1 MPSAYIIANVT
12 VTNPEQY
19 AEYRKLS
26 TIAVQAYGAE
36 FCARGGAVEVLEGD
50 WTPDRV
56 VILKFSSLDK
66 AKAYYHSVEYTA
78 AIKARQGASVMR
90 MVVVEGV

>member
-12 VTNPEQY
+12 VTNQEQY

-26 TIAVQAYGAE
+26 SIAVQAHGAE

-50 WTPDRV
+50 WTPDRI
-56 VILKFSSLDK
+56 VILKFPSMEN
-66 AKAYYHSVEYTA
+66 AKAYYQSVEYTA

-90 MVVVEGV
+90 MVMVEGI

>member
-12 VTNPEQY
+12 VTDPEQY

-26 TIAVQAYGAE
+26 TIAVEAYGAE

-56 VILKFSSLDK
+56 VILKFSSLEK
-66 AKAYYHSVEYTA
+66 AKAYYQSVNTPPPS
-78 AIKARQGASVMR
+78 KRARAHR
-90 MVVVEGV
+90 